1 MAAAEGDEAAFRAL
15 LEQVA
20 RDRGFACGNYKD
32 GCLRRR
38 VSVRMRARGISDFA
52 AYATLLRQ
60 DDAEYERLMD
70 TLTINV
76 TRLYRDADVWD
87 SFATEILPEL
97 WNRTE
102 SGLNVW
108 SAGCSSGEE
117 LYTLAAIIDHHASA
131 SGSERRLKSTRIV
144 GTDID
149 AASLRAARVGSYADA
164 AFKEM
169 PVALR
174 NRYFI
179 ADSALAGSTAPA
191 GTGTRTAAAEL
202 RALVR
207 VERRD
212 LILEDPPGQGFD
224 LITCRNLLIY
234 LDRTAQEA
242 IFRRFH
248 AALAPHGILM
258 LGKVETMLGPARQLF
273 ASRNQ
278 RSRIFRKAP

>member
-1 MAAAEGDEAAFRAL
+1 MMMAAADGAEAAFRAL

-38 VSVRMRARGISDFA
+38 VSVRMRARGLSDYG
-52 AYATLLRQ
+52 AYAALLRQ
-60 DDAEYERLMD
+60 DEAEYERLID

-87 SFATEILPEL
+87 SFATDILPEL
-97 WNRTE
+97 WKATE
-102 SGLNVW
+102 SGLSVW

-117 LYTLAAIIDHHASA
+117 LYTLAAIIDHHAVA
-131 SGSERRLKSTRIV
+131 TGTERRLKSTRIV

-149 AASLRAARVGSYADA
+149 AASLRAARSGSYAEA

-169 PVALR
+169 PTALR
-174 NRYFI
+174 DRYFI
-179 ADSALAGSTAPA
+179 ADGASAAP
-191 GTGTRTAAAEL
+191 GTRTAAAEL

-212 LILEDPPGQGFD
+212 LILDEPPGQGFD
-224 LITCRNLLIY
+224 FISCRNLLIY
-234 LDRTAQEA
+234 LDRAAQEA

-273 ASRNQ
+273 ASRHQ

>member
-1 MAAAEGDEAAFRAL
+1 MMAAVEDEETAFRAL
-15 LEQVA
+15 LQQVA

-38 VSVRMRARGISDFA
+38 VSVRMRARGLTDFRL
-52 AYATLLRQ
+52 YASLLRE
-60 DDAEYERLMD
+60 DDAEYDKLMD
-70 TLTINV
+70 ALTINV

-87 SFATEILPEL
+87 SLANEVLPEL
-97 WNRTE
+97 WQATE

-117 LYTLAAIIDHHASA
+117 LYTLAAIIDQHAVA
-131 SGSERRLKSTRIV
+131 SRSERKLKSTRII

-149 AASLRAARVGSYADA
+149 PASLRAARVGRYPEL

-169 PVALR
+169 PAALR
-174 NRYFI
+174 QRYFI
-179 ADSALAGSTAPA
+179 PDTEHASSGTLVAAP
-191 GTGTRTAAAEL
+191 EL

-212 LILEDPPGQGFD
+212 LILDEAPGKGFD
-224 LITCRNLLIY
+224 LITCRNVLIY

-242 IFRRFH
+242 IFKRFH
-248 AALAPHGILM
+248 AALAPHGILI

-273 ASRNQ
+273 TARNQ
-278 RSRIFRKAP
+278 RSRVFRKAP

>member
-1 MAAAEGDEAAFRAL
+1 MMEAAEGDEAAFRAL

-38 VSVRMRARGISDFA
+38 VSVRMRARGLTDFA
-52 AYATLLRQ
+52 AYAVLLRE
-60 DDAEYERLMD
+60 DDVEYDRLMD

-87 SFATEILPEL
+87 TFASEVLPEL
-97 WNRTE
+97 WSSTP
-102 SGLNVW
+102 SGLHVW

-117 LYTLAAIIDHHASA
+117 LYTLAAIIDHHAVVT
-131 SGSERRLKSTRIV
+131 GSERRLKSTRII

-149 AASLRAARVGSYADA
+149 PASLRAARLGSYAEV

-169 PVALR
+169 PTALR
-174 NRYFI
+174 ERYFI
-179 ADSALAGSTAPA
+179 ADSTPAAPI
-191 GTGTRTAAAEL
+191 TLTAAAEL

-207 VERRD
+207 VERHD
-212 LILEDPPGQGFD
+212 VILDEAPGQGFD

-248 AALAPHGILM
+248 AALAPHGMLI

-273 ASRNQ
+273 VARHQ
-278 RSRIFRKAP
+278 RSRIFRKAS

>member
-1 MAAAEGDEAAFRAL
+1 MMEAAEGDEAAFRAL

-38 VSVRMRARGISDFA
+38 VSVRMRARGVSDYH
-52 AYATLLRQ
+52 AYAALLRQ
-60 DDAEYERLMD
+60 DEGEYERLMD

-87 SFATEILPEL
+87 SFASEILPEL
-97 WNRTE
+97 WKQTDA
-102 SGLNVW
+102 GLNVW

-117 LYTLAAIIDHHASA
+117 LYTLAAIIDHHAEA
-131 SGSERRLKSTRIV
+131 SGTERRLKSTRIV

-149 AASLRAARVGSYADA
+149 PASLRAARVGSYAEA

-169 PVALR
+169 PAALR
-174 NRYFI
+174 QRYFI
-179 ADSALAGSTAPA
+179 PDGGPSAV
-191 GTGTRTAAAEL
+191 GTLTAAAEL

-212 LILEDPPGQGFD
+212 LILDEPPGQGFD
-224 LITCRNLLIY
+224 LISCRNLLIY
-234 LDRTAQEA
+234 LDRTAQEE

-248 AALAPHGILM
+248 ASLAPHGILM

-273 ASRNQ
+273 ASRHQ

>member
-1 MAAAEGDEAAFRAL
+1 MMAAAEGDEAAFRAL

-38 VSVRMRARGISDFA
+38 VSVRMRACGLSDYG

-97 WNRTE
+97 WNRSE

-117 LYTLAAIIDHHASA
+117 LYTLAAIIDHHAVA
-131 SGSERRLKSTRIV
+131 TGSERRLKSTRIV

-149 AASLRAARVGSYADA
+149 ATSLRAARIGSYAEA

-179 ADSALAGSTAPA
+179 ADGTPASA
-191 GTGTRTAAAEL
+191 GTRTAAAEL

-212 LILEDPPGQGFD
+212 LILDDPPGQGFD
-224 LITCRNLLIY
+224 LISCRNLLIY
-234 LDRTAQEA
+234 LDREAQEA

-258 LGKVETMLGPARQLF
+258 LGKVETMLGPARHLF
-273 ASRNQ
+273 ASRHQ

>member
-1 MAAAEGDEAAFRAL
+1 MMAAADGDEAAFRAL

-20 RDRGFACGNYKD
+20 RDKGFACGNYKD

-38 VSVRMRARGISDFA
+38 VSVRMRARGLSDYA

-60 DDAEYERLMD
+60 DDAEYERLID

-97 WNRTE
+97 WSRTE

-117 LYTLAAIIDHHASA
+117 LYTLAAIIDHHAVA
-131 SGSERRLKSTRIV
+131 SRSERRLKTTRIV

-149 AASLRAARVGSYADA
+149 AASLRAARIGSYAEA

-169 PVALR
+169 PAALR
-174 NRYFI
+174 DRYFI
-179 ADSALAGSTAPA
+179 LDGAPSAP
-191 GTGTRTAAAEL
+191 GTRTAAAEL

-212 LILEDPPGQGFD
+212 VILEDPPGQGFD

-248 AALAPHGILM
+248 SALAPHGILM

-273 ASRNQ
+273 ASRHQ
-278 RSRIFRKAP
+278 RSRIFRKAS

>member
-1 MAAAEGDEAAFRAL
+1 MMAAADGDEAAFRAL

-20 RDRGFACGNYKD
+20 QDRGFACGNYKD

-38 VSVRMRARGISDFA
+38 VSVRMRARGLSDYG
-52 AYATLLRQ
+52 AYATLLRRE
-60 DDAEYERLMD
+60 DAEYERLMD

-76 TRLYRDADVWD
+76 TRLYRDADAWD
-87 SFATEILPEL
+87 SVAHEILPEL

-102 SGLNVW
+102 SGLHVW

-117 LYTLAAIIDHHASA
+117 LYTLAAIIDHHAVA
-131 SGSERRLKSTRIV
+131 TGSERRLKSTRLV

-149 AASLRAARVGSYADA
+149 AASLRAARLGSYADA

-169 PVALR
+169 PAALR
-174 NRYFI
+174 DRYFLVDG
-179 ADSALAGSTAPA
+179 ASAAPSV
-191 GTGTRTAAAEL
+191 RTAAAEL

-234 LDRTAQEA
+234 LDRPAQEA

-273 ASRNQ
+273 APRHQ

>member
-1 MAAAEGDEAAFRAL
+1 MAAADGDEAAFRAL

-38 VSVRMRARGISDFA
+38 VSVRMRARGLSDYG
-52 AYATLLRQ
+52 AYATLLRG

-70 TLTINV
+70 ALTINV
-76 TRLYRDADVWD
+76 TRLYRDAEVWD
-87 SFATEILPEL
+87 TFATEVLPEL
-97 WNRTE
+97 W
-102 SGLNVW
+102 SHGDGGLNVW

-117 LYTLAAIIDHHASA
+117 LYTLAAIIDHHAAA

-149 AASLRAARVGSYADA
+149 AASLRAARVGTYAEA

-169 PVALR
+169 PAALR
-174 NRYFI
+174 QRYFI
-179 ADSALAGSTAPA
+179 AGGAAADK
-191 GTGTRTAAAEL
+191 GTLTAAPEL

-212 LILEDPPGQGFD
+212 LILDEPPGRGFD

-234 LDRTAQEA
+234 LDRPAQES
-242 IFRRFH
+242 IFRRFYD
-248 AALAPHGILM
+248 ALAPHGVLM

-273 ASRNQ
+273 VARHQ

>member
-1 MAAAEGDEAAFRAL
+1 MMAAAEGDEAAFRAL

-20 RDRGFACGNYKD
+20 RDKGFACGNYKD

-38 VSVRMRARGISDFA
+38 VSVRMRARGLSDYG

-87 SFATEILPEL
+87 SFAAEILPEL
-97 WNRTE
+97 WSRTE

-117 LYTLAAIIDHHASA
+117 LYTLAAIIDHHAVA

-149 AASLRAARVGSYADA
+149 ATSLRAARIGSYAEA

-169 PVALR
+169 PAALR
-174 NRYFI
+174 DRYFI
-179 ADSALAGSTAPA
+179 VDGAPA
-191 GTGTRTAAAEL
+191 SPGTRTAAAEL

-212 LILEDPPGQGFD
+212 VILEDSPGQGFD

-248 AALAPHGILM
+248 SALAPHGILM

-273 ASRNQ
+273 ASRHQ
-278 RSRIFRKAP
+278 RSRIFRKAS